1 MPGTIRTIVALLVAI
16 PLLLP
21 VCAAPIEGDTGGHHT
36 VLLRDREYFAA
47 LREAID
53 EARSEIV
60 MAFFLFKT
68 REDGKTPPDILL
80 RHLIKAAHR
89 GVAIRI
95 LLERGKNAAS
105 TVDETNRKTAQRL
118 REQGIDVSFDTP
130 RRTTHTKVVV
140 IDRRYTFLGSHNLT
154 SSALRYNHELSLVVD
169 SPGLAMETLR
179 YMDTLH

>member
-1 MPGTIRTIVALLVAI
+1 MRTIIALFVAI

-21 VCAAPIEGDTGGHHT
+21 VCATPIEGDTTGHHIE
-36 VLLRDREYFAA
+36 LLRDREYFAE
-47 LREAID
+47 LVEAID
-53 EARSEIV
+53 VARSEVV

-68 REDGKTPPDILL
+68 QEGGKTPPDILL
-80 RHLIKAAHR
+80 RHLLRAAHR

-95 LLERGKNAAS
+95 LLERGKSAAS
-105 TVDETNRKTAQRL
+105 TVDKTNRETARRL
-118 REQGIDVSFDTP
+118 REQGIEVSFDTP

-154 SSALRYNHELSLVVD
+154 SSALQYNHELSLVVD
-169 SPGLAMETLR
+169 SPELAMETLR